1 MDSDPPAT
9 PMMVLEESTDSNILS
24 PTQRQQQLR
33 LENVVSLLH
42 QSLNPLLKEMDASQ
56 TFVVGCKEWIHNA
69 NRQVTHLD
77 TLTRLFQSQSSLPP
91 TSTATII
98 TNRAADYA
106 SNETNPFIL
115 MMMLNMWKSQ
125 IATVLRAVF
134 YNTTGTT
141 TITPPSLQGGG
152 EPMLLDVT
160 QSKIRTI
167 HRSAAIC
174 LRTLVHAITTHP
186 PTSITQSPSMP
197 SAGRFPHVKPCIMA
211 LLRGLATP
219 TDTSMA
225 TNVSDSRTSAKTAS
239 SSSSSWSK
247 SSLEDPTVT
256 WIEIM
261 ITLRQLLQVYQ
272 EEEERTTLP
281 TTHDLVLRL
290 VGEVTTTMTW
300 MMMNRNRSHTNSSRA
315 TTTTTTSHA
324 GTVQLQIESV
334 AVLSM
339 CMDKVN
345 DAGLWQAMF
354 PGTLATIYQCLVSC
368 HRQTSTGRLVQ
379 LECSCLGFIQQM
391 LLITLQPIQEERFRG
406 ASRDNSH
413 LVSKAAVMLQ
423 NLAHV
428 ASSPSRKGIDQR
440 SEESAT
446 STIGVSASSALTSE
460 PPPPSSDFLC
470 NVHDKAVPHLIILFK
485 QSSTLRS
492 SPKVMIQAIQL
503 ARTILIDTNL
513 CWKECRHNVV
523 ESALECC
530 LILQHQTLVDGT
542 IVYMSV

>member
-1 MDSDPPAT
+1 
-9 PMMVLEESTDSNILS
+9 
-24 PTQRQQQLR
+24 
-33 LENVVSLLH
+33 
-42 QSLNPLLKEMDASQ
+42 
-56 TFVVGCKEWIHNA
+56 
-69 NRQVTHLD
+69 
-77 TLTRLFQSQSSLPP
+77 
-91 TSTATII
+91 
-98 TNRAADYA
+98 
-106 SNETNPFIL
+106 
-115 MMMLNMWKSQ
+115 
-125 IATVLRAVF
+125 
-134 YNTTGTT
+134 
-141 TITPPSLQGGG
+141 
-152 EPMLLDVT
+152 
-160 QSKIRTI
+160 
-167 HRSAAIC
+167 
-174 LRTLVHAITTHP
+174 
-186 PTSITQSPSMP
+186 
-197 SAGRFPHVKPCIMA
+197 
-211 LLRGLATP
+211 
-219 TDTSMA
+219 
-225 TNVSDSRTSAKTAS
+225 
-239 SSSSSWSK
+239 
-247 SSLEDPTVT
+247 
-256 WIEIM
+256 M

-290 VGEVTTTMTW
+290 VGQVTTTMTW
-300 MMMNRNRSHTNSSRA
+300 MMNSSRSHTNSSRA

-413 LVSKAAVMLQ
+413 LASQAAVMLQ
-423 NLAHV
+423 NLALV

-446 STIGVSASSALTSE
+446 STVGASASSALTSE

-530 LILQHQTLVDGT
+530 LILQDQTLVDGT